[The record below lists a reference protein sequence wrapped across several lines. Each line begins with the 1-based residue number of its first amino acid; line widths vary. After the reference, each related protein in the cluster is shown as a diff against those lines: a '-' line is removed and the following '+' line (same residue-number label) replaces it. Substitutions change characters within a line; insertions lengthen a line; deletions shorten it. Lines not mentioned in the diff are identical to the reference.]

1 MRERR
6 PTWGCH
12 SRKIEDCSGLQGA
25 QIAEDLVRERVD
37 VADLV
42 RLADHAVRVDEVRDP
57 LGEVDLVTSRATCAV
72 LDTDLFV
79 VVREQT
85 EREVELVA
93 EGSVGFGR
101 VERDPEDLAIERLE
115 LLGLIT
121 QALSLNR
128 STGGIS
134 LRIPPQQDPTPALVG
149 EPDGA
154 ALLIGHVEVGSGS
167 AFGEHQTFAFSRM
180 WTPHAEPSPMTCVS
194 PTFAPSI

>member
-1 MRERR
+1 MRPSLPQDRDR
-6 PTWGCH
+6 
-12 SRKIEDCSGLQGA
+12 SGLQSS
-25 QIAEDLVRERVD
+25 QVAEDFLRECVD
-37 VADLV
+37 VADHV

-57 LGEVDLVTSRATCAV
+57 LGEVDLVRSRIARAV
-72 LDTDLFV
+72 FDTDLFV
-79 VVREQT
+79 VIRQQT
-85 EREVELVA
+85 EREVELLA
-93 EGSVGFGR
+93 ERLVLGGCI
-101 VERDPEDLAIERLE
+101 EADAEDLAPKRFE
-115 LLGLIT
+115 LLGLVT

-134 LRIPPQQDPTPALVG
+134 LRIPPQQDPAPALVG

-194 PTFAPSI
+194 PTLAPSI

>member
-6 PTWGCH
+6 PTWGRH
-12 SRKIEDCSGLQGA
+12 SRKIEDRSGLQRA

-57 LGEVDLVTSRATCAV
+57 LGEVDLVTPRVACAV

-85 EREVELVA
+85 EREVELLA
-93 EGSVGFGR
+93 ERLVVGGCI
-101 VERDPEDLAIERLE
+101 EADAEDLARQRFE
-115 LLGLIT
+115 LLGLVT